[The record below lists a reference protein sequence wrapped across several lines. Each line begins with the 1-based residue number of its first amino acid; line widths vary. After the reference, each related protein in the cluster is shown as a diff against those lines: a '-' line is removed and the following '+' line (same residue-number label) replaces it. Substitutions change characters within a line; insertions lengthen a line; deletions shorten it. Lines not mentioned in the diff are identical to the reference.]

1 MFVDPTKAKLLN
13 EGRNVGSKFF
23 NYGGFPRVSKL
34 NENGIVAQYN
44 DADDKR
50 GDEQIATQPDELTAL
65 ETGLEKMRSEFEEQ
79 EHNLSDPEYRWSA
92 SSSGRK
98 AMGEILGMEEK
109 IRQHP
114 KFKERLAA
122 AEAKRASEPGAGFF
136 SQRGV
141 KLEPS
146 DTFAERGLNMGPK
159 SLPPTDYDL
168 GRSSRKDR

>member
-13 EGRNVGSKFF
+13 EGRQVGSKFF

-34 NENGIVAQYN
+34 NENGVVAQYN
-44 DADDKR
+44 DADDKP
-50 GDEQIATQPDELTAL
+50 GDEKIATQPDELTAL
-65 ETGLEKMRSEFEEQ
+65 ETGLEKMRSDFDDR
-79 EHNLSDPEYRWSA
+79 EHQLSDPEYKWSS

-146 DTFAERGLNMGPK
+146 DTPAERGLGMGPR

-168 GRSSRKDR
+168 GRSSRRDR